1 MSCHIRL
8 RICFRFYSRRFS
20 TLITFLCEALIYFYS
35 LLKSAAWQS
44 CCPEIVSGHLN
55 NLNICNAFPLCL
67 SLFFFCTNCK
77 CACVCVCI
85 NAYVCAFIIHKIIT
99 LSQAGACC
107 FSRLEKGGGG
117 HCKKQRWHL
126 LLVLIWNVC
135 INHKMSPA
143 INGASF

>member
-8 RICFRFYSRRFS
+8 RMRFRFYSRLFS
-20 TLITFLCEALIYFYS
+20 TLITFLCEAVIYFYS

-44 CCPEIVSGHLN
+44 CCPEIVSVHLN

-67 SLFFFCTNCK
+67 SFFFCTNCK
-77 CACVCVCI
+77 CACACECVCVCI
-85 NAYVCAFIIHKIIT
+85 NAHVCAFIIHKIIT

-107 FSRLEKGGGG
+107 CNMDGGP
-117 HCKKQRWHL
+117 CKKQRWHL

>member
-1 MSCHIRL
+1 M
-8 RICFRFYSRRFS
+8 RFHFAFLSSFS
-20 TLITFLCEALIYFYS
+20 AQT
-35 LLKSAAWQS
+35 
-44 CCPEIVSGHLN
+44 VN
-55 NLNICNAFPLCL
+55 VR
-67 SLFFFCTNCK
+67 
-77 CACVCVCI
+77 VCVCI

-107 FSRLEKGGGG
+107 FSRLGKGGWG